1 MTENRARRIP
11 RTKQRRMEMSNQEK
25 ELKMSDEQKRIYQ
38 KWSDQKK
45 EQYHQRRA
53 VIAEAALKIDP
64 GTAEVSWHQGW
75 YFDPY
80 NFFNDDK
87 EWQDLFE
94 WTYWARSPG
103 SEVWV
108 EFYDLLK
115 VTRAALQQNWNI
127 DVSGFWSPIW
137 VESDGLPD
145 SWRQKHSITRSSP
158 MRVEFGDLP
167 EVTQNAL
174 RQKYRL
180 PNGSDMAME
189 TSETILVLPSITRN
203 RR

>member
-1 MTENRARRIP
+1 
-11 RTKQRRMEMSNQEK
+11 MSNQEK
-25 ELKMSDEQKRIYQ
+25 EWEMSDQQKRIYQ

-53 VIAEAALKIDP
+53 VIEEAALKIDP
-64 GTAEVSWHQGW
+64 ETAEVSWCQGP

-80 NFFNDDK
+80 NFFNDDE

-108 EFYDLLK
+108 EFCDLPE
-115 VTRAALQQNWNI
+115 VTRDALQQKWNI
-127 DVSGFWSPIW
+127 EGSGFEPPIW
-137 VESDGLPD
+137 VEFGDLPEATQD

-167 EVTQNAL
+167 EATQSVL
-174 RQKYRL
+174 RQKYTY
-180 PNGSDMAME
+180 PDGTAGMAMKTSDM
-189 TSETILVLPSITRN
+189 ILVVAPPEAAAS
-203 RR
+203 